1 MTGEIESEPGTRL
14 SQVIP
19 SFNEVLLRSVEVS
32 RVDAADAAPIRVNAQ
47 ILRHI
52 GGDGERREHSVSV
65 DGNAVIEHI
74 LRDERVLHVHP
85 NHSWR

>member
-47 ILRHI
+47 ILRQI

-74 LRDERVLHVHP
+74 LRDERVLHDHP
-85 NHSWR
+85 NHSSR

>member
-19 SFNEVLLRSVEVS
+19 SLNEVLLRSVEVA

-47 ILRHI
+47 ILRQI
-52 GGDGERREHSVSV
+52 GGDGERRKHSVSV

-74 LRDERVLHVHP
+74 LRDERVLRVHS